1 MIPDR
6 TLISRIAFATL
17 KGITPTLAQEIKA
30 RIDSEE
36 AFFEATERQLAAV
49 MGFQSKLFDRAYR
62 DRLVA
67 EATRE
72 ADFIAAGNIR
82 PIYYE
87 DDAYPTRLADCP
99 DAPLMLYSTGRC
111 DLNTSLTV
119 GIVGTRHAT
128 PYGLEFTRTLVREL
142 AEKTDGRVVIVS
154 GLAFG
159 IDIEA
164 HNAAMREGLP
174 TVAVLAHGLNTIYPA
189 QHRNAAAKIAL
200 GGGMLLTD
208 YRSCDN
214 VHRSNFL
221 ARNRI
226 VAGLSDCLVVAES
239 ATKGGALVT
248 ARIANDYGRDVFAL
262 PGRISDKYSAGCNSL
277 IEHNM
282 AALITDADHLIDSMG
297 WPRRATQAVQASL
310 FPDLTPEEEAVAQ
323 YLRDA
328 GEGHINTM
336 TVELGIGIG
345 KLTGLLIEMEFK
357 GLITPFPGGKYRPT
371 KSLI

>member
-1 MIPDR
+1 MNSDR

-17 KGITPTLAQEIKA
+17 KGITRTLAQEIKA

-36 AFFEATERQLAAV
+36 AFFTATERQLAAV

-62 DRLVA
+62 DRLIA

-72 ADFIAAGNIR
+72 ADFIAAGNVR

-87 DDAYPTRLADCP
+87 DDDYPARLADCP
-99 DAPLMLYSTGRC
+99 DAPLMLYSAGRC
-111 DLNTSLTV
+111 DLNSSLTV

-128 PYGLEFTRTLVREL
+128 PYGLEFTRNLVKEL
-142 AEKTDGRVVIVS
+142 AEKTDGKVVVVS

-164 HNAAMREGLP
+164 HNAAMREGLQ

-208 YRSCDN
+208 YRSCDS

-262 PGRISDKYSAGCNSL
+262 PGRISDKYSSGCNSL
-277 IEHNM
+277 IERNM
-282 AALITDADHLIDSMG
+282 AALITDGNRLIDAMG
-297 WPRRATQAVQASL
+297 WPRRATEPVQASL
-310 FPDLTPEEEAVAQ
+310 FIELSPEEEAVAQ
-323 YLRDA
+323 YLREA

-371 KSLI
+371 KNLI

>member
-1 MIPDR
+1 MNPDR

-17 KGITPTLAQEIKA
+17 KGITRALAQEIKA

-36 AFFEATERQLAAV
+36 AFFDATERRLATV
-49 MGFQSKLFDRAYR
+49 MGFQSKLFARDYR
-62 DRLVA
+62 DRLIA

-72 ADFIAAGNIR
+72 ADFITAGNIR
-82 PIYYE
+82 PLYYE
-87 DDAYPTRLADCP
+87 DEDYPVRLADCP
-99 DAPLMLYSTGRC
+99 DAPLMLYSAGRC
-111 DLNTSLTV
+111 DLNSSLTV

-128 PYGLEFTRTLVREL
+128 PYGLDFTRTLVKDL
-142 AEKTDGRVVIVS
+142 AEKTDGRVVIIS

-164 HNAAMREGLP
+164 HNAAMHEELP
-174 TVAVLAHGLNTIYPA
+174 TVAVLAHGLNTIYPS

-200 GGGMLLTD
+200 GEGMLLTD
-208 YRSCDN
+208 YRSCDS

-239 ATKGGALVT
+239 AQKGGALVT

-277 IEHNM
+277 IEHNL

-297 WPRRATQAVQASL
+297 WPRRATQPVQTSL
-310 FPDLTPEEEAVAQ
+310 FPDLTPEEETVAQ
-323 YLRDA
+323 YLREN

-336 TVELGIGIG
+336 TVALGIGIG
-345 KLTGLLIEMEFK
+345 KLTGILIEMEFK